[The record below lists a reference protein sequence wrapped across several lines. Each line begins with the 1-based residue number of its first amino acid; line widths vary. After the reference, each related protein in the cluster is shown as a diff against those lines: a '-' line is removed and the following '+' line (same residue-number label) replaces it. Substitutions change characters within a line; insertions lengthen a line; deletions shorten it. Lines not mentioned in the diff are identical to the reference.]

1 MALLDIVLL
10 GSEQAAVLRKRAYK
24 VEDFDKKLHALLDSM
39 VETLLDA
46 PGVGLAAPQVD
57 SSKRVIVVRLPDDEE
72 SRKEYGD
79 QAGVLYEVVNPEI
92 ARASREMVDG
102 VEACLSI
109 PGYFGEVPRHESI
122 LVKGRTATGA
132 KSGSRPRVAGARFP
146 HEIDHLDG
154 VLFIDGDRALARCS
168 TRRSRPRGREA
179 TDRVEPAP
187 AFSDRRSSRPVPL
200 DLSICP
206 KAVMNQSIEG

>member
-10 GSEQAAVLRKRAYK
+10 GSEQAGVLRKRAYK

-72 SRKEYGD
+72 SRKDYGD
-79 QAGVLYEVVNPEI
+79 RAGVLYEGVNPEV

-109 PGYFGEVPRHESI
+109 PGYFGEVSRHESI
-122 LVKGRTATGA
+122 LVKGQDRHGRKIRIKAEGWLA
-132 KSGSRPRVAGARFP
+132 RVFQ

-154 VLFIDGDRALARCS
+154 VLFIDRATELWREVRDDDESAPVESEATPDRA
-168 TRRSRPRGREA
+168 
-179 TDRVEPAP
+179 EPAP
-187 AFSDRRSSRPVPL
+187 GP
-200 DLSICP
+200 
-206 KAVMNQSIEG
+206 

>member
-10 GSEQAAVLRKRAYK
+10 GSEQAGVLRKRAYK
-24 VEDFDKKLHALLDSM
+24 VEDFDKKLHALLDNM

-79 QAGVLYEVVNPEI
+79 RAGVLYEVVNPEV

-109 PGYFGEVPRHESI
+109 PGYFGEVSRHESI
-122 LVKGRTATGA
+122 LVKGQDRHGRKIRIKAEGWLA
-132 KSGSRPRVAGARFP
+132 RVFQ

-154 VLFIDGDRALARCS
+154 VLFIDRATELWREVRDEDESAPVESEAPPAR
-168 TRRSRPRGREA
+168 A
-179 TDRVEPAP
+179 EPAP
-187 AFSDRRSSRPVPL
+187 GP
-200 DLSICP
+200 
-206 KAVMNQSIEG
+206 